1 MAEINIENPFHVNT
15 KIDVNTFVNQIRG
28 IPNGS
33 RCDFTNSVVKHFSSL
48 GYNVFV
54 CHPNHAVTG
63 PYAKLHCEFR
73 NTKFSTIGYDVYIIA
88 RGRKV
93 TATNFGDGG
102 YDNWAS
108 GGHYNQADKMIKIIN
123 FLLILMMF
131 LILCFNVNAD
141 IECSKIQCNVP
152 KCPPGSKIT
161 HSRAFSC
168 CPMCA

>member
-108 GGHYNQADKMIKIIN
+108 GGHYNQAGKTIN
-123 FLLILMMF
+123 FL
-131 LILCFNVNAD
+131 
-141 IECSKIQCNVP
+141 
-152 KCPPGSKIT
+152 
-161 HSRAFSC
+161 
-168 CPMCA
+168 